1 MADTDGQAPYPQKT
15 QRTQTTRFQYPR
27 GDKVIGDFFTTNV
40 YKSAALIDVIYLFR
54 LDYGPDADVSQ
65 ILREKLMAARSES
78 AQHDSAVNKDVYT
91 SGAPGSDD
99 ADDTASSEDAAED
112 ADDVAQLK
120 QQAQKQSKPK
130 QQQQSKSKPKSTAEQ
145 ADFDIAEMFD

>member
-1 MADTDGQAPYPQKT
+1 MADTDQQAP
-15 QRTQTTRFQYPR
+15 RTQTTRFQYPR

-65 ILREKLMAARSES
+65 ILRDKLMAARSDA
-78 AQHDSAVNKDVYT
+78 AQHDSAASKDVYT
-91 SGAPGSDD
+91 SGALGGED
-99 ADDTASSEDAAED
+99 ADDTASSDDATNA
-112 ADDVAQLK
+112 ATAQDTAQPEPQPK
-120 QQAQKQSKPK
+120 QSKQKPKQQSKPK
-130 QQQQSKSKPKSTAEQ
+130 TKQQSTAEQ

>member
-1 MADTDGQAPYPQKT
+1 MADTDEQVP
-15 QRTQTTRFQYPR
+15 RTQTTRFQYPR

-78 AQHDSAVNKDVYT
+78 AQHDSAASDNVYT
-91 SGAPGSDD
+91 TGAPGE
-99 ADDTASSEDAAED
+99 DTASSDEAVED
-112 ADDVAQLK
+112 ADDAAQLK
-120 QQAQKQSKPK
+120 QQTQKQSKPK

-145 ADFDIAEMFD
+145 TDFDIAEMFD

>member
-1 MADTDGQAPYPQKT
+1 MADTDGQAP
-15 QRTQTTRFQYPR
+15 RTQTTRFQYPR

-78 AQHDSAVNKDVYT
+78 AQHDSAASKDVYT
-91 SGAPGSDD
+91 SGAPGGEDTVD
-99 ADDTASSEDAAED
+99 AASSEDATNA
-112 ADDVAQLK
+112 ATAQDTAQPEPQPK
-120 QQAQKQSKPK
+120 QQKQQSKPK
-130 QQQQSKSKPKSTAEQ
+130 LKQQSTAEQ

>member
-1 MADTDGQAPYPQKT
+1 MADTDGQAP
-15 QRTQTTRFQYPR
+15 RTQTTRFQYPR

-65 ILREKLMAARSES
+65 ILREKLMAARHES
-78 AQHDSAVNKDVYT
+78 AQHDSAASDNVYT
-91 SGAPGSDD
+91 TGAPGE
-99 ADDTASSEDAAED
+99 DTASSDEAVED
-112 ADDVAQLK
+112 ADDAAQLK

-145 ADFDIAEMFD
+145 IDFDIAEMFD

>member
-1 MADTDGQAPYPQKT
+1 MADTDQQAP
-15 QRTQTTRFQYPR
+15 RTQTTRFQYPR

-65 ILREKLMAARSES
+65 ILRDKLMAARSES
-78 AQHDSAVNKDVYT
+78 AQHDSAASDNVYT
-91 SGAPGSDD
+91 TGAPGE
-99 ADDTASSEDAAED
+99 DTASSDEAVED
-112 ADDVAQLK
+112 ADDAAQPK
-120 QQAQKQSKPK
+120 PASKQSKPK

-145 ADFDIAEMFD
+145 TDFDIAEMFD

>member
-1 MADTDGQAPYPQKT
+1 MADTDGQAACLQKT

-27 GDKVIGDFFTTNV
+27 GDKVIADFFATNV

-65 ILREKLMAARSES
+65 ILRDKLMAARSDTAH
-78 AQHDSAVNKDVYT
+78 AQHDSAASEDMYT

-99 ADDTASSEDAAED
+99 AADAASSEDAA
-112 ADDVAQLK
+112 DDTAQPEPQPK
-120 QQAQKQSKPK
+120 QPKPK
-130 QQQQSKSKPKSTAEQ
+130 QQQQNKPKSTAEQ
-145 ADFDIAEMFD
+145 ADFNIAEMFD